1 MLPTKF
7 PGVEG
12 AVLPATDSVLAVL
25 FPQLLFAVTEMVPPL
40 PAVVTV
46 ILLVVEVPDHP
57 EGSVHV

>member
-1 MLPTKF
+1 MFPIRL

-12 AVLPATDSVLAVL
+12 AVFPATDSVLAVL
-25 FPQLLFAVTEMVPPL
+25 LPQLLLAVTEIVPPL

-46 ILLVVEVPDHP
+46 ILLVVEVPLHP

>member
-1 MLPTKF
+1 MD
-7 PGVEG
+7 G

-25 FPQLLFAVTEMVPPL
+25 FPQLLFAVTEIVPPL

-46 ILLVVEVPDHP
+46 ILFVVEVPLHP